1 MVYIYKLHITRLHIT
16 LQHTVLGSNPVVNLL
31 LVLED
36 TGSFIPPKV
45 TDGMAVGSAIE
56 LRRVVIQ
63 LVCITMNNAIFSR
76 NISYLIFIVSTIDT
90 NVVVEILTYFIIPS
104 QRQFNTGILYIT
116 TVDVRSTC
124 TGSGKDRSLYQPI
137 FGCLYIKICIHTQAS
152 IEETGIDTD
161 IILLGSFPFHILVG

>member
-1 MVYIYKLHITRLHIT
+1 
-16 LQHTVLGSNPVVNLL
+16 
-31 LVLED
+31 
-36 TGSFIPPKV
+36 
-45 TDGMAVGSAIE
+45 MAVGSAIE

-116 TVDVRSTC
+116 TVV
-124 TGSGKDRSLYQPI
+124 
-137 FGCLYIKICIHTQAS
+137 
-152 IEETGIDTD
+152 
-161 IILLGSFPFHILVG
+161 